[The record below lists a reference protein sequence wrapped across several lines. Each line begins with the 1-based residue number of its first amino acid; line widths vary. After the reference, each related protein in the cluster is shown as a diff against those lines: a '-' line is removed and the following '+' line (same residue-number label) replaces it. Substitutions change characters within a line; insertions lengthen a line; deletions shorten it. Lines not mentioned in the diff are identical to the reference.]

1 MSDGSRRP
9 QPEKRGLAPLLL
21 SAFLGAALLAAGAAS
36 GWFLATDRLP
46 GRPRVA
52 PAPSPGASGAAP
64 ERRAAST
71 PLGPVTDPRTA
82 LVFKTL
88 YPACGGEVVRTEAA
102 GAARAG
108 LGRTEVERRH
118 PGWRVEVFGPAEVIL
133 ARSQAGPCPD
143 EALYRTVGLRDGRV
157 VVYAG
162 RPGGHGPLLQD
173 TGISVDRLLP
183 ADREKL
189 SRGIEVQG
197 EDGVWRLLEG
207 LAQD

>member
-1 MSDGSRRP
+1 MPNASKGHGREGRP
-9 QPEKRGLAPLLL
+9 RAPLLL
-21 SAFLGAALLAAGAAS
+21 SAFFGAAVLAAGAAS
-36 GWFLATDRLP
+36 GWFLATDR
-46 GRPRVA
+46 GRLRSA
-52 PAPSPGASGAAP
+52 PAPSPGADAAP
-64 ERRAAST
+64 PGERTAST
-71 PLGPVTDPRTA
+71 PLGPVTDPQTA
-82 LVFKTL
+82 LVFKVR

-108 LGRTEVERRH
+108 LGRVDVERRH

-133 ARSQAGPCPD
+133 TRSQDGPCPD
-143 EALYRTVGLRDGRV
+143 EAVYRTIAARDGRV

-189 SRGIEVQG
+189 SRGIEVRG
-197 EDGVWRLLEG
+197 EEGVWRLLEG
-207 LAQD
+207 LARD

>member
-1 MSDGSRRP
+1 MPNASQGHRRDGRP
-9 QPEKRGLAPLLL
+9 RAPLFL
-21 SAFLGAALLAAGAAS
+21 SAFFGAALLAAGAAS

-46 GRPRVA
+46 GRFRGA
-52 PAPSPGASGAAP
+52 PAPSPGADGTP
-64 ERRAAST
+64 PGDRAAST
-71 PLGPVTDPRTA
+71 PLGPVTDSETA
-82 LVFKTL
+82 LVFRIR

-102 GAARAG
+102 GTARAG
-108 LGRTEVERRH
+108 LGRADVERRH

-133 ARSQAGPCPD
+133 TRSQDGPCPD
-143 EALYRTVGLRDGRV
+143 EAVYRTIGVRDGRV

-162 RPGGHGPLLQD
+162 RPGGRGPLLQD

-189 SRGIEVQG
+189 SRGIEVRG
-197 EDGVWRLLEG
+197 EEGVWRLLEG